1 MKQNHGMNEGKVWR
15 NHDNLSTKS
24 SSDFN
29 HRSEGTVNEGATL
42 SFETLTET
50 TDLAKEGE

>member
-29 HRSEGTVNEGATL
+29 HRGEDIVNEAATL

-50 TDLAKEGE
+50 TDLPKEDE